1 MSKILR
7 RPMFRGGGPVSSYGN
22 GITAPLVP
30 GYQGGGQIGGGI
42 IYGKPM
48 ADGRYGF
55 GQPNI
60 KDFMPQIDLG
70 ANVAELANKKVS
82 AMSPIVTDIEDT
94 DYLPAGVVLQSDEL
108 IKTKEPDKQES
119 KTLDYNTGFGE
130 SEVGI
135 TDQFGEG
142 LEILTA
148 DEEYANTIDTILKK
162 IEIGKRL
169 SSKEEKIRI
178 EEKIKDYNEITN
190 LGETQITKNE
200 ILSTQDTSGNDLPP
214 SLRGIDSIPDLT
226 KDKSVIDDTEEV
238 EISAKDAIAENQE
251 LFKEL
256 LGSKKARGQDISDM
270 LLRFSGSQ
278 GNTLGEKFQN
288 YTRAESAAG
297 PGRGEKINQTAAA
310 LAINDYVAGKRSK
323 ESLDTLLA
331 KTDYDYKKKGEL
343 TDVQASDSLF
353 DAKSKIARTYK
364 EDMNS
369 TKMIKYLINFKTG
382 REDIY
387 SPPGIK
393 EKDFTDKRLKK
404 TLKKLK
410 KGYNIY
416 DEGGVK
422 KIVLYDGSGNTDGLQ
437 FIELS
442 KIWEG

>member
-55 GQPNI
+55 EKPVLKN
-60 KDFMPQIDLG
+60 FMPQIDLG
-70 ANVAELANKKVS
+70 ANVAELANKKIS

-108 IKTKEPDKQES
+108 IKTKEPDKGKS
-119 KTLDYNTGFGE
+119 KTIDYNAGFGE

-142 LEILTA
+142 LEILST
-148 DEEYANTIDTILKK
+148 EEIYENKIDTILKK

-169 SSKEEKIRI
+169 SPSEEEIRKENN
-178 EEKIKDYNEITN
+178 IKNYNEITN

-214 SLRGIDSIPDLT
+214 SMRNLLTNEIKSISIEDP
-226 KDKSVIDDTEEV
+226 EPV
-238 EISAKDAIAENQE
+238 EISAKDAIAQNQE

-270 LLRFSGSQ
+270 LLRFSGSE

-297 PGRGEKINQTAAA
+297 PGRSEKINQTAAA

-331 KTDYDYKKKGEL
+331 KTDYDYKKKGDL
-343 TDVQASDSLF
+343 TQINKDDSWRSALNKKAVMLKA
-353 DAKSKIARTYK
+353 DTTTSGRVVAET
-364 EDMNS
+364 
-369 TKMIKYLINFKTG
+369 IKDILDT
-382 REDIY
+382 REDPTPVTNVGKSY
-387 SPPGIK
+387 
-393 EKDFTDKRLKK
+393 KDLDDI
-404 TLKKLK
+404 
-410 KGYNIY
+410 N
-416 DEGGVK
+416 K
-422 KIVLYDGSGNTDGLQ
+422 KIDKLNVGINVIVLKNGTTIVVEKEFED
-437 FIELS
+437 S
-442 KIWEG
+442 KVVKETPFKV

>member
-1 MSKILR
+1 
-7 RPMFRGGGPVSSYGN
+7 MFRGGGPVSSYGN

-30 GYQGGGQIGGGI
+30 GYQMGGSIMDDRRGLVTLPGG
-42 IYGKPM
+42 YSGK
-48 ADGRYGF
+48 D
-55 GQPNI
+55 
-60 KDFMPQIDLG
+60 
-70 ANVAELANKKVS
+70 NKGN
-82 AMSPIVTDIEDT
+82 ARR
-94 DYLPAGVVLQSDEL
+94 
-108 IKTKEPDKQES
+108 
-119 KTLDYNTGFGE
+119 F
-130 SEVGI
+130 
-135 TDQFGEG
+135 
-142 LEILTA
+142 
-148 DEEYANTIDTILKK
+148 
-162 IEIGKRL
+162 
-169 SSKEEKIRI
+169 
-178 EEKIKDYNEITN
+178 
-190 LGETQITKNE
+190 
-200 ILSTQDTSGNDLPP
+200 DTSGIAGVDTTSGLELLHENEALNTVAPVPNYIPGVVEDEGELTKAEKLANIKAFEDKMSVNTWDEFIKEPKVGRYAKEGETRLVSNPNYKRPFKTKKHTSRLGEVSYSQEPLSAEELAAPTTGTTLPGEEYIEGDITK
-214 SLRGIDSIPDLT
+214 SELIPDLT
-226 KDKSVIDDTEEV
+226 QKKPVIEDPEPV

-297 PGRGEKINQTAAA
+297 PGRSEKINQTAAA

-343 TDVQASDSLF
+343 TDVQESDSLF

-369 TKMIKYLINFKTG
+369 TPMIKYLINFKTKSD
-382 REDIY
+382 DIY

-422 KIVLYDGSGNTDGLQ
+422 KIVLYDGSGNTNGLK
-437 FIELS
+437 FLTLS
-442 KIWEG
+442 EIWET

>member
-55 GQPNI
+55 EKPVL

-70 ANVAELANKKVS
+70 ANVAELANKKIS

-108 IKTKEPDKQES
+108 IKTKEPDKGKS
-119 KTLDYNTGFGE
+119 KTIDYNTGFGE

-278 GNTLGEKFQN
+278 GNTVGEKFQN

-422 KIVLYDGSGNTDGLQ
+422 KIVLYDGSGTTDGLQ